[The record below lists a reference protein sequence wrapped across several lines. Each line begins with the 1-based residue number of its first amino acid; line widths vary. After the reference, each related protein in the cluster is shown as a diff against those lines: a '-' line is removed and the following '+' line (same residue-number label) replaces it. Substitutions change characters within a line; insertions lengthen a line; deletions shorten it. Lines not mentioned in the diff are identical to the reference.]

1 MVGKCP
7 KELRWAVMHYAQS
20 VKMVEELGRKGDD
33 EPLCKY
39 HYREFLD
46 TMEQLLVQQVVTA
59 FADEGEMVAILTS
72 SGMEHLVEDA
82 IILAR
87 ELSEDEG

>member
-20 VKMVEELGRKGDD
+20 VKMVEELGRKGED
-33 EPLCKY
+33 EPLCQY

-59 FADEGEMVAILTS
+59 FADESEMVAILS
-72 SGMEHLVEDA
+72 STGLEHLIEDA
-82 IILAR
+82 LSLAR
-87 ELSEDEG
+87 ELGEADN